1 MELERLQVVIEASI
15 AGYKD
20 KVKKVKEITGEA
32 TKKVSDEMD
41 KIKKSFSEATKGK
54 TDTAN
59 LDLYKAKIKETE
71 ETLTDLKTQSEK
83 AMSTPVKTANM
94 DKYSSKIKEIKEQ
107 LAVAYAQMDH
117 IQSKAFAGI
126 SEMPYPD
133 DTSREQA
140 LQEVLAKDKAYQKLS
155 STVNKLTADLET
167 QNVALAES
175 TNLANKNKADEFKR
189 QKKTIAEFEEQL
201 KTLNVTLDENLK
213 KQNSLGGRLSTFW
226 DKLKNSMSKVNTANK
241 AVKNSTKGVNAG
253 LKGMNVGLKNS
264 LLATNPLSKSIFRL
278 SNMFKLMVLR
288 MVMRKAFN
296 AILAGFKDLAKANAG
311 FNSSMSTLQSG
322 FLQARNALSTAFAP
336 ALQALTP
343 LITNITNS
351 FINAMNVIGMFTSR
365 LLGNTST
372 FIKAKQ
378 VSTDYAKSLGGTA
391 DAAKKAQGSL
401 AGFDEIN
408 TIGSKSD
415 GANESGLP
423 KPEDMFEEIE
433 IPSDKLSFLDSIK
446 AKIDKFLVP
455 LKSINFDN
463 LNRSFEYLKKAIEP
477 ITKNLFGGLEW
488 AYYNILVPFSEWG
501 IQYSLPGTFN
511 LLAAALGVLNS
522 IIEALKPSAIWLYNE
537 FLEPLGQWAGD
548 KILESL
554 DWLTEKLNNLSKW
567 IDDNQE
573 LVQKIALISGAV
585 VIGVM
590 TVIGAFQL
598 FSTITTIITTVQAI
612 VGVAT
617 TAISGAFSAIS
628 WPVIAVIAIIAL
640 LVLAVIDLWKKSE
653 IFRDNVTKMLNT
665 IADIGKKIWETI
677 LKPIFDTLMKTIDW
691 LWTKHLKPLLD
702 NIWGLVKDLIECVVA
717 IMNGFILPLI
727 SAFVDQ
733 LGPGIAIV
741 VQTIINVVGSILG
754 AFSDVISGVVT
765 VIRGIVQFI
774 SGVFTGDW
782 KKAWEGIVNIFKGIF
797 EGVGGVIKGVVNVAI
812 DLINGMMSV
821 ITNGLNF
828 VIKAMNKIQFTIPD
842 WIPGI
847 GGQTW
852 GINIP
857 ILTAPQIPKL
867 ATGTNFV
874 PQDMLAYLH
883 EGEAVVPK
891 KYNPAA
897 IGTQNTELV
906 DTLASALGN
915 AVMTAMQFNNS
926 NNNNA
931 SGDTI
936 LQLDGTTFARLIKR
950 YIDGES
956 GRQGN
961 RLIIETV

>member
-1 MELERLQVVIEASI
+1 VELERLQVVIEASI

-54 TDTAN
+54 TDASN

-71 ETLTDLKTQSEK
+71 ETLTDLKVQSEK
-83 AMSTPVKTANM
+83 AMNTPVKTASM

-117 IQSKAFAGI
+117 IQNKAFTGI

-140 LQEVLAKDKAYQKLS
+140 LQDTLAKDKAYQKLS
-155 STVNKLTADLET
+155 NTVNKLTADLET

-175 TNLANKNKADEFKR
+175 ASLANKNKADEFKR
-189 QKKTIAEFEEQL
+189 QKKTIAELEEQL
-201 KTLNVTLDENLK
+201 KSLNITLDENLK
-213 KQNSLGGRLSTFW
+213 KQNSIGGRLSTFW
-226 DKLKNSMSKVNTANK
+226 DKLRNSMSKVNTTNK
-241 AVKNSTKGVNAG
+241 AVKNSTKSVNAG

-336 ALQALTP
+336 ALKALTP

-351 FINAMNVIGMFTSR
+351 LINAMNVIGMFTSR
-365 LLGNTST
+365 LFGNTST

-378 VSTDYAKSLGGTA
+378 VTTDYAKSLGGTA

-408 TIGSKSD
+408 TIGSKND
-415 GANESGLP
+415 GTNESGLP

-446 AKIDKFLVP
+446 AKIDKLLVP
-455 LKSINFDN
+455 LKSINFEN
-463 LNRSFEYLKKAIEP
+463 LNSSFENLKKSVEP
-477 ITKNLFGGLEW
+477 ITKNLFSGLEW
-488 AYYNILVPFSEWG
+488 AYFNILVPFSEWG
-501 IQYSLPGTFN
+501 AQYALPGSFN

-537 FLEPLGQWAGD
+537 FLEPFGQWAGD
-548 KILESL
+548 KIIEAL
-554 DWLTEKLNNLSKW
+554 DLITEKLDKFSKW
-567 IDDNQE
+567 VDENQE
-573 LVQKIALISGAV
+573 LVQKIALITGAIV
-585 VIGVM
+585 LGVM
-590 TVIGAFQL
+590 AVLGAFKL
-598 FSTITTIITTVQAI
+598 ISAVTTIITTVQTVI
-612 VGVAT
+612 GLAT
-617 TAISGAFSAIS
+617 AAISGAFSAIS
-628 WPVIAVIAIIAL
+628 LPVLVVIGIIAL
-640 LVLAVIDLWKKSE
+640 LVVAFIDLWKKSE
-653 IFRDNVTKMLNT
+653 EFRSNVTNMLNT
-665 IADIGKKIWETI
+665 IAEIGKNIWETI
-677 LKPIFDTLMKTIDW
+677 LKPIFDTLMETIDW

-702 NIWGLVKDLIECVVA
+702 NIWGLVQDLIECVVA

-733 LGPGIAIV
+733 LGPGIANV
-741 VQTIINVVGSILG
+741 VQIIVGVVGSILG
-754 AFSDVISGVVT
+754 TFSDVISGVIT

-774 SGVFTGDW
+774 TGVFSGDW
-782 KKAWEGIVNIFKGIF
+782 KKAWTGIVNIFKGIF
-797 EGVGGVIKGVVNVAI
+797 EGVGGIIKGVVNVAI
-812 DLINGMMSV
+812 DLINGMMRAV
-821 ITNGLNF
+821 TNGLNF
-828 VIKAMNKIQFTIPD
+828 VIKAMNKLQFTIPD
-842 WIPGI
+842 WVPGI

-857 ILTAPQIPKL
+857 TLTAPTIPKL
-867 ATGTNFV
+867 AQGAVIPPNSEFLAILGDQKSGTNIETPERLLRQIV
-874 PQDMLAYLH
+874 R
-883 EGEAVVPK
+883 E
-891 KYNPAA
+891 
-897 IGTQNTELV
+897 ELGSMAQGGG
-906 DTLASALGN
+906 DITIE
-915 AVMTAMQFNNS
+915 NNMY
-926 NNNNA
+926 
-931 SGDTI
+931 
-936 LQLDGTTFARLIKR
+936 LDGDVVFRNIKKIAWEEYARS
-950 YIDGES
+950 GES
-956 GRQGN
+956 P
-961 RLIIETV
+961 LPI

>member
-54 TDTAN
+54 TDTSN

-71 ETLTDLKTQSEK
+71 ETLTDLKVQSEK
-83 AMSTPVKTANM
+83 AMNTPVKTASM

-117 IQSKAFAGI
+117 LQNKAFVGI

-133 DTSREQA
+133 DASKEQA
-140 LQEVLAKDKAYQKLS
+140 LQETLAKDKAYQKLS

-175 TNLANKNKADEFKR
+175 ASLANKNKADEFKR
-189 QKKTIAEFEEQL
+189 QKKTIAELEEQL
-201 KTLNVTLDENLK
+201 KSLNVTLDENLK
-213 KQNSLGGRLSTFW
+213 KQNSIGGRLSTFW
-226 DKLKNSMSKVNTANK
+226 DKLKNSMGKVNIANR
-241 AVKNSTKGVNAG
+241 AVKNSTKSVNAG
-253 LKGMNVGLKNS
+253 LRGMNVGLKNS

-288 MVMRKAFN
+288 MAVRKAFN
-296 AILAGFKDLAKANAG
+296 AILSGFKDLAKANVG
-311 FNSSMSTLQSG
+311 FNSTMSTLQGG

-336 ALQALTP
+336 ALQALAP
-343 LITNITNS
+343 LITTITNL
-351 FINAMNVIGMFTSR
+351 FINAMNVLGMFTSR
-365 LLGNTST
+365 LFGNTST
-372 FIKAKQ
+372 FIKAKK

-408 TIGSKSD
+408 TIGSKDD
-415 GANESGLP
+415 GSNESGLP
-423 KPEDMFEEIE
+423 KPEDMFEEVE
-433 IPSDKLSFLDSIK
+433 IPTNKLSFLDSIK
-446 AKIDKFLVP
+446 AKIDELLVP

-463 LNRSFEYLKKAIEP
+463 LNRSFEDLKKAVEP

-567 IDDNQE
+567 IEDNQE

-585 VIGVM
+585 VLGVM
-590 TVIGAFQL
+590 AVIGAFQL
-598 FSTITTIITTVQAI
+598 FSTVSTIITTIQTI
-612 VGVAT
+612 IGVAAS
-617 TAISGAFSAIS
+617 AISGAFSVIS
-628 WPVIAVIAIIAL
+628 LPVLVIIGVIAL
-640 LVLAVIDLWKKSE
+640 LVVAVINLWKKSE
-653 IFRDNVTKMLNT
+653 TFRDNVTKMLNS
-665 IADIGKKIWETI
+665 IAEIGKRIWETI
-677 LKPIFDTLMKTIDW
+677 IKPIFDTLMETIDW

-702 NIWGLVKDLIECVVA
+702 NIWGLVKDLVECVVA

-733 LGPGIAIV
+733 LGPGIANV
-741 VQTIINVVGSILG
+741 VQVIINVVGSILG

-774 SGVFTGDW
+774 TGVFTGDW

-797 EGVGGVIKGVVNVAI
+797 EGVGGIIKGVVNIAI
-812 DLINGMMSV
+812 NLINGMMSA

-842 WIPGI
+842 WVPGI

-867 ATGTNFV
+867 ARGGIVDSPTIAMIG
-874 PQDMLAYLH
+874 
-883 EGEAVVPK
+883 ERGKEAVVPLE
-891 KYNPAA
+891 
-897 IGTQNTELV
+897 NTAFV
-906 DTLASALGN
+906 DTLAGALGN

-931 SGDTI
+931 GGDII

-961 RLIIETV
+961 KLISESI